1 MPEFLFVRLVQER
14 EVPHMVYEDVA
25 QYWQVRIK
33 RRYLSEIRA
42 ERSTE
47 ALKCGRRAKFVDF
60 PGYLLGD
67 ELTL

>member
-1 MPEFLFVRLVQER
+1 
-14 EVPHMVYEDVA
+14 MVYEDVA

-47 ALKCGRRAKFVDF
+47 ALKRGRRAKFVDF